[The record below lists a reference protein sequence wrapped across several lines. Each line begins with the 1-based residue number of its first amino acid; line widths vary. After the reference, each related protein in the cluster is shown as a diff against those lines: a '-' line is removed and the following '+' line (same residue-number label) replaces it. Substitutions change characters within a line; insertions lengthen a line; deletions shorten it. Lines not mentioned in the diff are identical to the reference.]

1 MKKGARQLATS
12 SSHVEL
18 RCRDGM
24 GWLPAEMVITGP
36 RTLPL
41 VCTVMQDFWF
51 AVTVVFLGFL
61 TVALA
66 AAALFWL

>member
-1 MKKGARQLATS
+1 MPGW
-12 SSHVEL
+12 
-18 RCRDGM
+18 DGM